1 MEEVINKFNKRLAWI
16 CCYMGLAWATVAFS
30 AIVSDNREVWGVT
43 LFCGIMASLYGGYL
57 YAKLDKWF
65 NEEIKKYE

>member
-1 MEEVINKFNKRLAWI
+1 MEEVIDKFNKRLAWI
-16 CCYMGLAWATVAFS
+16 CVYMGLAWATVAFS